1 MKTLRT
7 FLTAILAVTLSFNL
21 ASCSDSDDDPIV
33 LDPTVKETIAEQIM
47 AMSSESLPAV
57 TKVGSDI
64 IITATSPDSPIEKIV
79 ITKEGKAIVYPAVT
93 RSSVATNTIEC
104 TYTLDGDDMIINA
117 GGTLG
122 TIRVSV
128 SSVATSIFINSTSYN
143 ATSLEV
149 PAQATAT
156 EVSLCRNWSNTKYRA
171 AVWFDKLPV
180 YGANDNEMTEVTDIR
195 TLKNNI
201 LDKVTTEDINK
212 ENFNILKN
220 NLVSAYFLN
229 NKTVYFTYSNGNVEE
244 SSWKWLNESEGKFE
258 TYIDGGK
265 VIVDVR
271 FKKGTPN
278 TAYFVIE
285 GTVNCTGNL
294 GKHVVSGK
302 LICTM
307 TD

>member
-122 TIRVSV
+122 TIKVSV
-128 SSVATSIFINSTSYN
+128 SSVATSIIINSASYN

-149 PAQATAT
+149 PAGATAT

-220 NLVSAYFLN
+220 DLVSAYFLN